1 MASKRR
7 PNFSN
12 QEQAALVDIIAGH
25 PEVFKKFSGPG
36 QSKNQK
42 EENWRLIQTE
52 LAALFQTSRSV
63 EEIKKKWTDMK
74 YAAIKEVARFRRE
87 SGKTGGGPPPTA
99 PEDLHHKIISIVGEE
114 AVDGVVGGI
123 DTAQDLSDH
132 CNAGEGD
139 HAQPDTSDGLH
150 YGEQAR
156 PLKKKDDMRQLRP
169 RLGPRPVGSKI
180 KKKYVAAEMLKT
192 QQGIL
197 ASLKELVATQQR
209 SVSVQERLLA
219 LEEC

>member
-1 MASKRR
+1 MIS
-7 PNFSN
+7 S
-12 QEQAALVDIIAGH
+12 LVTQ
-25 PEVFKKFSGPG
+25 KFSRN
-36 QSKNQK
+36 S
-42 EENWRLIQTE
+42 
-52 LAALFQTSRSV
+52 AAQV
-63 EEIKKKWTDMK
+63 NPKKKRK
-74 YAAIKEVARFRRE
+74 LAIDSDRASCSVPDFQVDRGNKKEVDGHEICCKKKEVARFRRE

-139 HAQPDTSDGLH
+139 HAQPGTSDGLH

-156 PLKKKDDMRQLRP
+156 PLKKRRYA
-169 RLGPRPVGSKI
+169 VAEES
-180 KKKYVAAEMLKT
+180 VAAEMLKT

-197 ASLKELVATQQR
+197 ASLKELLATQQR